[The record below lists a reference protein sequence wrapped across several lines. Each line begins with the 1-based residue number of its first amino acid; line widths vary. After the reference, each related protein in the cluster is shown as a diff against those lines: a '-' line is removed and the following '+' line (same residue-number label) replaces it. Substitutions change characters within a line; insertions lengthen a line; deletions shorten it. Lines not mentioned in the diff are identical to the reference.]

1 MKEILNHTGEYNA
14 GDITMTK
21 SEQYLTTQR
30 DVQID
35 FMYNMISALKK
46 SKNK

>member
-14 GDITMTK
+14 GDIMMTK

-30 DVQID
+30 CLDRFYVHD
-35 FMYNMISALKK
+35 LSFEKK
-46 SKNK
+46 